1 MTRYGSSSALII
13 NQSNNSAQKQ
23 HQSLCKQEES
33 CKWELCPPHQDWGN
47 DGGFSWLEE
56 KKEER
61 KDNTKSWSSLIIQQK
76 GYSLYKKCW
85 MTVMHQQWLKHKWT
99 ICCINSQIPKCLTTT
114 NISNLIT
121 KLKMSVFCS
130 ASELLFLGNNSVC
143 WMYFFFYIKKIY
155 F

>member
-1 MTRYGSSSALII
+1 
-13 NQSNNSAQKQ
+13 
-23 HQSLCKQEES
+23 
-33 CKWELCPPHQDWGN
+33 
-47 DGGFSWLEE
+47 
-56 KKEER
+56 
-61 KDNTKSWSSLIIQQK
+61 
-76 GYSLYKKCW
+76 

-143 WMYFFFYIKKIY
+143 WMYFFFYIKKNIFLNTQY
-155 F
+155 DQMQFQWWDLENQMIKVLILRGIKQNILLKKTKQRTLFKISIASNYRLPFLICCNEISD